1 LKLKA
6 GTWMGRKPQKSEIC
20 DLILNELSDIKQKT
34 GVSFNEL
41 FRRIKE
47 KRGKFSFDTL
57 SKYLNNMEQ
66 DGLVIRIVDVNSNKK
81 IKQTYFYKNTEV
93 IDLQAEK
100 INFNKILMDN
110 NTKFFQF
117 SNEKLKNSDLMPK
130 FKEVILSFLEKKMG
144 LNVNYFKND
153 NLVNLDTLIGN
164 FNLFLVENPELKGSM
179 SNFND
184 IVCLLYLNLLQ
195 MLTDSDL
202 TTELHYDLFLHVEFY
217 KLIASIILNVLTI
230 IQMRNYPLKDLFG
243 QSIPKIDKFSEEDI
257 LKYLLDQF
265 PNELREKIKEFYQER
280 KLEEF
285 SEKYRQGLKIY

>member
-1 LKLKA
+1 
-6 GTWMGRKPQKSEIC
+6 MGRKPQKSEIC

>member
-1 LKLKA
+1 
-6 GTWMGRKPQKSEIC
+6 MGRRPQKSEIC

-41 FRRIKE
+41 FRRIKG

-57 SKYLNNMEQ
+57 SKYLNDMEQ

-81 IKQTYFYKNTEV
+81 IKPTFFHKNTEV

-117 SNEKLKNSDLMPK
+117 PNDKLKNSDLLPK
-130 FKEVILSFLEKKMG
+130 FKEVILTFLEKRMN

-153 NLVNLDTLIGN
+153 NLVNLDSLIGN

-184 IVCLLYLNLLQ
+184 LVLLLYLNLLQ
-195 MLTDSDL
+195 LLTDSDL
-202 TTELHYDLFLHVEFY
+202 TTEVHYNLFFHVEFY

-230 IQMRNYPLKDLFG
+230 IQMRNYPLKDVFG
-243 QSIPKIDKFSEEDI
+243 QINQKIDNFSEEDI
-257 LKYLLDQF
+257 LKLLLDQF
-265 PNELREKIKEFYQER
+265 PSELKDKTKEYIQER

-285 SEKYRQGLKIY
+285 SEKYRKGLKIY